1 MARAGTASPT
11 GPSRPGPEDDW
22 LARWADAPEHADG
35 GSRCVVNGHRIKRW
49 SLTRDETSVNRG
61 A

>member
-1 MARAGTASPT
+1 MMARAGTASPT

-22 LARWADAPEHADG
+22 LARWADA
-35 GSRCVVNGHRIKRW
+35 GHRIKRW